1 MFTGGLHMRT
11 FKYLPLLLL
20 VVCIGRTSGG
30 DQYPD
35 LSQGVR
41 HHRSVNE
48 YKILKE
54 YFNLLAVPNVS
65 ADREN
70 IRRNAELISSMMEKR
85 GIDSEIMETAPG
97 GNPVVY
103 GEIVAAG
110 AEHTLLF
117 YVHYDGQPVDPSK
130 WTDSRPFTPVIRKGK
145 LDPATGQPKPIP
157 LSPELVPLPDDWRI
171 YARSSSDDKAPII
184 ALLTAVDVLRS
195 EGIPL
200 KNNIKFVFEGEEE
213 AGSAHLEEF
222 LAEHREKLAADV
234 VFLCDGPTYFSGSPT
249 LFFGV
254 RGITS
259 LRLTVFGANVSLHS
273 GHYGNWA
280 PNPAWR
286 LARLLAT
293 MRDTRGRVL
302 IDGFYDTTLPLSATE
317 ISALK
322 AVPSYDE
329 KLKKQYGFSSHEGGK
344 RSLIEAI
351 QLPSLNINGF
361 ASGWVG
367 DQIRTI
373 VPSTAT
379 ATIDI
384 RLAKGNDPA
393 DMVRKVLRHI
403 EKQEY
408 KVIHTD
414 PDPQTRLAHAR
425 LIKVDLP
432 EKGYRAS
439 RTPMDH
445 PIARAVVE
453 TLKRY
458 SDREI
463 VLLPSLGGSLP
474 IYMFE
479 NTLKVPTIGVPIVNF
494 DNNQHQADENLR
506 LGQLWSGI
514 ETFAAI
520 LLMGRE

>member
-1 MFTGGLHMRT
+1 MRI
-11 FKYLPLLLL
+11 FRYLPLLLL
-20 VVCIGRTSGG
+20 VFWVEGSFGSEQNPKISQRIRRYRTA
-30 DQYPD
+30 
-35 LSQGVR
+35 
-41 HHRSVNE
+41 NE

-54 YFNLLAVPNVS
+54 FFDLLAIPNVS
-65 ADREN
+65 ADRKN
-70 IRRNAELISSMMEKR
+70 VRRNAELISAMMEKR
-85 GIDSEIMETAPG
+85 GIDSEVLETAAN

-103 GEIVAAG
+103 GEIHAPD
-110 AEHTLLF
+110 AENTLLF
-117 YVHYDGQPVDPSK
+117 YVHYDGQPVAPSR
-130 WTDSRPFTPVIRKGK
+130 WTDSQPFTPVIRKGK
-145 LDPATGQPKPIP
+145 LDPVTGVPKPVL
-157 LSPELVPLPDDWRI
+157 LSPELFPLPDDWRI
-171 YARSSSDDKAPII
+171 YARSASDDKAPII
-184 ALLTAVDVLRS
+184 ALLSAVDALRS

-200 KNNIKFVFEGEEE
+200 KNHIKFIFEGEEE
-213 AGSAHLEEF
+213 AGSVHLEKF
-222 LAEHREKLAADV
+222 LAEHREKLAADMI
-234 VFLCDGPTYFSGSPT
+234 FLCDGPTYFSGSPT

-259 LRLTVFGANVSLHS
+259 IRLTVFGANVSLHS

-280 PNPAWR
+280 PNPVWQ
-286 LARLLAT
+286 LVKLLAT
-293 MRDTRGRVL
+293 MRDNHGRVL

-329 KLKKQYGFSSHEGGK
+329 KLKKQYGFASHEGGE

-351 QLPSLNINGF
+351 QQPSLNINGL
-361 ASGWVG
+361 AGGWVG

-373 VPSTAT
+373 IPSTAT
-379 ATIDI
+379 AAIDI
-384 RLAKGNDPA
+384 RLAKGNDPT
-393 DMVRKVLRHI
+393 DMVQKVVRHI
-403 EKQEY
+403 EKQGY
-408 KVIHTD
+408 HVIHAD

-445 PIARAVVE
+445 PIAQAVVK
-453 TLKRY
+453 TLRRHC
-458 SDREI
+458 DRDV

-479 NTLKVPTIGVPIVNF
+479 NTLKIPTIGIPIVNF

-506 LGQLWSGI
+506 LGQLWNGI

-520 LLMGRE
+520 FLMDGD